1 MEKITFIACS
11 EILSFKIWFALQVK
25 WLVSIWYEFLLKD
38 FTEQTFVSRGVLNPS
53 IWLRSYSFYLVQL
66 QTFLGVNLRPFRYH
80 GFSVST
86 DELMAMNKFS
96 RWWRSQYLFSSVKSF
111 ISKAIKWTEPFHIL
125 GCSSFWQNSCFLQPF
140 FTISIFHRINIK
152 YWSIFTYCFFYSFR
166 TLLQNKIKP
175 QCWIQIRTIQ

>member
-1 MEKITFIACS
+1 M
-11 EILSFKIWFALQVK
+11 QVK

-53 IWLRSYSFYLVQL
+53 IWLRTYSFYLVQL
-66 QTFLGVNLRPFRYH
+66 QTFLGVNMRPFRYH

-125 GCSSFWQNSCFLQPF
+125 GKRMLQLLTKFWLFATIFYHFHFSQNQYKILVDL
-140 FTISIFHRINIK
+140 H
-152 YWSIFTYCFFYSFR
+152 
-166 TLLQNKIKP
+166 LLSLL
-175 QCWIQIRTIQ
+175 